1 MAAPQVNQRA
11 SNNPLPA
18 AAIVESESIA
28 AMAIDIY
35 STNPMLPPY
44 PKDKHSSTGR
54 LQYIES
60 LPITP
65 DKYTPDMTSPNPQQ
79 I

>member
-18 AAIVESESIA
+18 ATIVIQSHCSYGYRYIFNQPNA
-28 AMAIDIY
+28 
-35 STNPMLPPY
+35 PPF